1 MWISTTKGVKALL
14 KAAFSGGLASRHAE
28 KNVLRA
34 DLIDKEGLRRSL
46 YLSVINDVGGACGIM
61 ICHVFEV

>member
-34 DLIDKEGLRRSL
+34 ALIDKAGLKRSL
-46 YLSVINDVGGACGIM
+46 YLSAMCDVGGL
-61 ICHVFEV
+61 VV